1 MRLGFRELIFLIV
14 LISMP
19 VSSYWFVF
27 RPQNQEIAQARA
39 EIEHKERMLEKLAQ
53 ATARNDDLHR
63 ANQEIADGIAMVE
76 SRLPDNKEVEVVL
89 EQVATL
95 ARESRLG
102 LPKVRSAKPIPAAKY
117 MEQPLDM
124 TITGDF
130 DDFYEFL
137 LSVEALPRITR
148 MPDLRV
154 KKLDDVDGNMEASF
168 TLSIYFEPGGAGGA
182 R

>member
-1 MRLGFRELIFLIV
+1 MRLGFRELIFLFV
-14 LISMP
+14 LLAMP
-19 VSSYWFVF
+19 LSSYWFVF
-27 RPQNQEIAQARA
+27 RPQNVEIAQARA

-53 ATARNDDLHR
+53 ATARNDDLER
-63 ANQEIADGIAMVE
+63 ANKEIADGIAMVE
-76 SRLPDNKEVEVVL
+76 SRLPNNKEVEVVL

-95 ARESRLG
+95 ARDSRLG
-102 LPKVRSAKPIPAAKY
+102 LPKVRSGRPIPASKY

-130 DDFYEFL
+130 DDFYSFMLQLE
-137 LSVEALPRITR
+137 EMARITR
-148 MPDLRV
+148 MPDLKV

-168 TLSIYFEPGGAGGA
+168 TLSIYFEPDSAGGA